1 MRSVCVF
8 LGSCPGSEPAYVAR
22 AQELA
27 RVVARQGMTLVYGGS
42 NVGCMGKLADAAL
55 AEGGRV
61 VGVIPKI
68 LRDKEIAHL
77 GLSEL
82 HVVEGMMERKR
93 MLLELSDGFISIP
106 GGLGTMD
113 EFFEALTWTQL
124 GLHPKPNG
132 LLNVNGYYDHL
143 LAFLEHGAD
152 HGFIRPQHRGLWLV
166 DEQPEALL
174 EKMEAWKPVLG
185 GKWVER
191 PDLDVTE

>member
-1 MRSVCVF
+1 MHSVCVF
-8 LGSCPGSEPAYVAR
+8 LGSCPGSDPVYVERAR
-22 AQELA
+22 ELA
-27 RVVARQGMTLVYGGS
+27 RLVARRGMTLVYGGS
-42 NVGCMGKLADAAL
+42 NVGCMGQLADAAL

-61 VGVIPKI
+61 VGVIPKV

-93 MLLELSDGFISIP
+93 MLLELSDGFVSIP

-113 EFFEALTWTQL
+113 EFFESLTWTQL
-124 GLHPKPNG
+124 GLQDKPNG

-143 LAFLEHGAD
+143 LEFLEHGAD
-152 HGFIRPQHRGLWLV
+152 HGFIRPQHRGLWIT
-166 DEQPEALL
+166 ESEPGALL
-174 EKMEAWKPVLG
+174 AKMEVWKPVKG

-191 PDLDVTE
+191 PDLD